1 MTLGAVVLTFLGTG
15 AVIVLAGTLLARSG
29 DVIAAR
35 TRLGGLWVGSI
46 FLAVATSLPELT
58 TDIAAVRMGEPD
70 LAAGDLFGSSM
81 ANMLILALVTLLP
94 AGRELFAR
102 ATLDHA
108 LYATLAI
115 ILTSIA
121 AAVILASPSLTVMGV
136 GPGSLVLV
144 AVYLVGIRT
153 IFRHTVIA
161 QVAGTTAETHAPVP
175 AGGVAASATND
186 RPDRAGETRTGG
198 PLPALRPTVIRFLAA
213 ALLIL
218 LAAPRFADAA
228 NDLAIITGLGT
239 TFVGTWLVGMAT
251 SLPEL
256 ATSIAAVRLGAYD
269 LAVGNLFG
277 SNAFNMSLFV
287 VLDAV
292 HDGPLLADV
301 APAHAISALVAIVL
315 MAVGLSGLVYRAKR
329 RFAMLEPSGVAMLL
343 IYLAGLALVFTATRT

>member
-1 MTLGAVVLTFLGTG
+1 MTIGAVMLAFLATGAVVVF
-15 AVIVLAGTLLARSG
+15 AGTLLARSG

-35 TRLGGLWVGSI
+35 TRLGGLWVGSV

-115 ILTSIA
+115 ILTAIA
-121 AAVILASPSLTVMGV
+121 AATLLMDSTMAIGRV
-136 GPGSLVLV
+136 GPGSLILV
-144 AVYLVGIRT
+144 AVYLVGIRAV
-153 IFRHTVIA
+153 FRHTVIA
-161 QVAGTTAETHAPVP
+161 RVAGTVAEMHAPPPAVP
-175 AGGVAASATND
+175 AAA
-186 RPDRAGETRTGG
+186 AGAG
-198 PLPALRPTVIRFLAA
+198 PPTPAAEAGASERQPALRATVLRFVVAT
-213 ALLIL
+213 LLIL
-218 LAAPRFADAA
+218 VAAPRFADAA
-228 NDLAIITGLGT
+228 NELAIITGLGT
-239 TFVGTWLVGMAT
+239 TFVGTWLVGVAT

-277 SNAFNMSLFV
+277 SNAFNMSLFL
-287 VLDAV
+287 VLDLA
-292 HDGPLLADV
+292 HGGPLLSVV
-301 APAHAISALVAIVL
+301 APAHGVSALVAIVL
-315 MAVGLSGLVYRAKR
+315 MATGLSALVYRAKR
-329 RFAMLEPSGVAMLL
+329 RFALLEPSAAAMLL
-343 IYLAGLALVFTATRT
+343 IYLAGVVMVFAATRG